1 MADKQQNRLYKSE
14 NGIGLK
20 NAGDFVTVAEC
31 QKYVNK
37 VLNSKAVL
45 DMFSSKELHHGA
57 LVVTVLD
64 GRGHRRATA
73 TTDGRGGLV
82 INLPKWA
89 RSKFVILHEL
99 AHHLQKSYAINN
111 CRESIRIG
119 ETNPIATQS
128 HGARFTASLLFL
140 VKRELSKDTHDA
152 FLTALWEN
160 GCKTLEGGRVVSV
173 SLPRTQAE
181 KQSA

>member
-1 MADKQQNRLYKSE
+1 MADKQQNRLYLAESKAELKSTP
-14 NGIGLK
+14 
-20 NAGDFVTVAEC
+20 DFVTVAEC

-82 INLPKWA
+82 IHLPKWA

-111 CRESIRIG
+111 WRESINIG
-119 ETNPIATQS
+119 QTDPIARQS
-128 HGARFTASLLFL
+128 HGARFTATLLFL
-140 VKRELSKDTHDA
+140 VRRELGKDMHDRFA
-152 FLTALWEN
+152 TALWEN
-160 GCKTLEGGRVVSV
+160 QCKTLEGGRVVSV
-173 SLPRTQAE
+173 SLPRKRAE
-181 KQSA
+181 QESA

>member
-1 MADKQQNRLYKSE
+1 MADKQQNRLYLAESKAELKS
-14 NGIGLK
+14 K
-20 NAGDFVTVAEC
+20 PDFTTVAEC

-45 DMFSSKELHHGA
+45 DQFSNKELGDGA

-82 INLPKWA
+82 IQLPKWA

-99 AHHLQKSYAINN
+99 AHHLQKNYAINN
-111 CRESIRIG
+111 WRESVKMGQEI
-119 ETNPIATQS
+119 IAYQS

-140 VKRELSKDTHDA
+140 VKRELGKDMHDRFA
-152 FLTALWEN
+152 TALWEN
-160 GCKTLEGGRVVSV
+160 GIKTLDGGRVVSV
-173 SLPRTQAE
+173 SLPRKQAD
-181 KQSA
+181 KLTA

>member
-14 NGIGLK
+14 NGLGLK

-45 DMFSSKELHHGA
+45 EMFSSKELHQGA
-57 LVVTVLD
+57 LVVTVKD
-64 GRGHRRATA
+64 GRGYRRAVA

-82 INLPKWA
+82 IQLPRWA
-89 RSKFVILHEL
+89 RSKYVILHEL
-99 AHHLQKSYAINN
+99 AHHLEKSYSVNN
-111 CRESIRIG
+111 WRESVRIG
-119 ETNPIATQS
+119 QTDPVTYQS
-128 HGARFTASLLFL
+128 HGARFTATLLFL
-140 VKRELSKDTHDA
+140 VKRELGKETHDRLA
-152 FLTALWEN
+152 TRLWEN
-160 GCKTLEGGRVVSV
+160 QCKTLDGGRVVSV
-173 SLPRTQAE
+173 SLPRKAAE

>member
-1 MADKQQNRLYKSE
+1 MGDKQQQRLYAAETKAELKSTP
-14 NGIGLK
+14 
-20 NAGDFVTVAEC
+20 DFVTVAEC

-45 DMFSSKELHHGA
+45 DMFSSKELGHGA

-82 INLPKWA
+82 IQLPKWA

-99 AHHLQKSYAINN
+99 AHHLQKNYAINN
-111 CRESIRIG
+111 WRESIKIG
-119 ETNPIATQS
+119 QTDPIATQS
-128 HGARFTASLLFL
+128 HGARFTASFLFL
-140 VKRELSKDTHDA
+140 VKRELGKDVHDRFA
-152 FLTALWEN
+152 TALWEN
-160 GCKTLEGGRVVSV
+160 RCKTLDGGRVVSV
-173 SLPRTQAE
+173 SLPRKQAD
-181 KQSA
+181 KLTA